1 MPIQKTVCCVVLLFG
16 SIALAQTSPF
26 IKTKRITG
34 SHNPQAVGCRD
45 GKPVNVMEEMQKN
58 WEKIQKENQFKFHSY
73 VAGNGD
79 RSATNPSD
87 RPSQH
92 ADSARPYVSQSV
104 GYSGG

>member
-16 SIALAQTSPF
+16 SIALAQNFPVY
-26 IKTKRITG
+26 KDQEDYC

-58 WEKIQKENQFKFHSY
+58 WEKIQKENQFKFTPTSP
-73 VAGNGD
+73 
-79 RSATNPSD
+79 ATVTAPQPT
-87 RPSQH
+87 RVTAPSQH